1 MKHAETELFPG
12 FITGWQRNH
21 WCSSVSCQDLN
32 RQELPVAPQW
42 HCWMQ
47 CARSASHVRIL
58 WKYADGVWDIVPG
71 GGFPQSCVLPFTP
84 VQVGRLS
91 FGQALFPFCIWCVG
105 PESLAVQSDERSSG
119 AQISLRF
126 RHCQLF
132 HLPCTRQFS
141 ASPPTLQSCHWNSLP
156 DWRIPM
162 NFSEFRYFDFDAH
175 HHKALWQGCEWMWEA
190 VLFLYWNFTDFIPGT
205 QSSSHGL
212 GFCRKQLPRQLVR
225 GMEIVQTDTKRGK
238 GWMRVFPHSRLG
250 RQCWAKGYPVLSQ
263 AVKRDGCSSEGG
275 GERALLSRCAPRS
288 CSQGRCCPSAGTYPQ
303 HLSPELYMEALKL
316 TPWFHSYHS
325 LKWRPPGTS
334 KLLQRSHTPS
344 SLLE

>member
-1 MKHAETELFPG
+1 MPRSEPTGAPCCSPVTLLDAVCTLCISCSYTLKVCWWRVGYSPRRWVSTVLRIAIHTSASGKALIWPG
-12 FITGWQRNH
+12 PVPILHLVCRTWKP
-21 WCSSVSCQDLN
+21 CSSEWWAQL
-32 RQELPVAPQW
+32 
-42 HCWMQ
+42 
-47 CARSASHVRIL
+47 RSANLSAVSPLSALPPAMHQAVFCL
-58 WKYADGVWDIVPG
+58 TTYPA
-71 GGFPQSCVLPFTP
+71 VLP
-84 VQVGRLS
+84 L
-91 FGQALFPFCIWCVG
+91 
-105 PESLAVQSDERSSG
+105 
-119 AQISLRF
+119 
-126 RHCQLF
+126 
-132 HLPCTRQFS
+132 
-141 ASPPTLQSCHWNSLP
+141 NSLP

-275 GERALLSRCAPRS
+275 GERALLSRCAPRG